1 MEIISSKDNEKI
13 KSLKKLKELKYR
25 KEEKAYL
32 IEGIKIVLEAIE
44 EKQKIDTIII
54 CDELLE
60 NNKSNMRKEELENAL
75 NNNDVKVL
83 KVTPNVFKEISD
95 VVNPQ
100 GIAAKVIKQEA
111 KEIET
116 DYYLALDDIQD
127 PGNLGTIIRT
137 ADSANIKNIIL
148 SKNSADPYSSKVLRS
163 TMGAIFR
170 INIIEVENLK
180 DYLVQKQKENFK
192 VVVTSLDTNDT
203 IYDIDYKNKIVVI
216 GNEANGVEKDII
228 DIADNKVIIPMTG
241 KTESLNASIAAGII
255 IYEKVRQERL

>member
-32 IEGIKIVLEAIE
+32 IEGIKIVFEAIE

-83 KVTPNVFKEISD
+83 KVTQNVFKEISD

-100 GIAAKVIKQEA
+100 GIAAKVIKQEV
-111 KEIET
+111 KEIDT

-148 SKNSADPYSSKVLRS
+148 SKNCTDPYSSKVLRS

-170 INIIEVENLK
+170 INIIEVESLK

>member
-32 IEGIKIVLEAIE
+32 IEGIKIVFEAIE

-83 KVTPNVFKEISD
+83 KVTQNVFKEISD

-100 GIAAKVIKQEA
+100 GIAAKVIKQEV
-111 KEIET
+111 KEIDT

-148 SKNSADPYSSKVLRS
+148 SKNCTDPYSSKVLRS

-170 INIIEVENLK
+170 INIIEVESLK

-255 IYEKVRQERL
+255 KNKKEKQKRL

>member
-32 IEGIKIVLEAIE
+32 IEGIKIVFEAIE

-75 NNNDVKVL
+75 NNNDVNVL

-100 GIAAKVIKQEA
+100 GIAAKIIKQDV
-111 KEIET
+111 KEVET

-148 SKNSADPYSSKVLRS
+148 SKNCADPYSSKVLRS

-170 INIIEVENLK
+170 INIIEVESLK

-255 IYEKVRQERL
+255 IYEKVRQER

>member
-32 IEGIKIVLEAIE
+32 IEGIKIVFEATE

-60 NNKSNMRKEELENAL
+60 NNKSNMRKDELENAL
-75 NNNDVKVL
+75 NNNDVNVL

-100 GIAAKVIKQEA
+100 GIAAKIIKQEA

-148 SKNSADPYSSKVLRS
+148 SKNCADPYSSKVLRS

-170 INIIEVENLK
+170 INIIEVESLK
-180 DYLVQKQKENFK
+180 EYLVQKQK
-192 VVVTSLDTNDT
+192 
-203 IYDIDYKNKIVVI
+203 
-216 GNEANGVEKDII
+216 
-228 DIADNKVIIPMTG
+228 
-241 KTESLNASIAAGII
+241 
-255 IYEKVRQERL
+255 